1 MAVTE
6 TSAAYDAPAFAARA
20 VKIAHRLRRA
30 APPSPPIALYWALF
44 AGSASSFVV
53 SAAIGDGPSALTT
66 LIAAFGAA
74 ACGWSWLFARALFRP
89 REDMGVWPIVMVAA
103 LAAAAAVITFV
114 DAFAPGLEA
123 SSPALRII
131 DNGQKLLGSAALLLA
146 ISEALQGYSSAL
158 PRSEKR
164 LRAFFITSYAAMVA
178 IAVLWANQSAE
189 GTLAAQWSDA
199 VKIVCASAALIGA
212 TAAMRYRTGHPLKRA
227 APSGRVSRRA
237 ATADDHALSTK
248 IMQALTR
255 DDLFATPDLSVAQL
269 ARRLNA
275 PEYKVTQ
282 AITGALGARN
292 FNQLINTLRIER
304 AKQLLA
310 DPALADQS
318 IFAIA
323 LDCGFASIGPF
334 NRAFKQM
341 TSSTPSAFRAEQ
353 ARGRKS
359 PNNACSVGE

>member
-6 TSAAYDAPAFAARA
+6 TSANFGAPAIIARA
-20 VKIAHRLRRA
+20 AKLTGALSRS
-30 APPSPPIALYWALF
+30 APPTPSVGLCWALF
-44 AGSASSFVV
+44 ATSAFCFVISSSFGGALGP
-53 SAAIGDGPSALTT
+53 AATPV
-66 LIAAFGAA
+66 AAFGAA
-74 ACGWSWLFARALFRP
+74 ACGWSWLFARALFRA
-89 REDMGVWPIVMVAA
+89 REDMGVWPIIMVAA

-146 ISEALQGYSSAL
+146 MSEALQGYSNAL
-158 PRSEKR
+158 PRRENR
-164 LRAFFITSYAAMVA
+164 LRAFFIASYAAMVA

-189 GTLAAQWSDA
+189 GTLAARWSDV

-255 DDLFATPDLSVAQL
+255 DDLFSTPDLSVAQL

-292 FNQLINTLRIER
+292 FNQLVNTLRIER
-304 AKQLLA
+304 AKQMLA
-310 DPALADQS
+310 NPAMADQS

-323 LDCGFASIGPF
+323 LDCGFGSIGPF
-334 NRAFKQM
+334 NRAFKQK
-341 TSSTPSAFRAEQ
+341 TGSTPSAYRASE
-353 ARGRKS
+353 RRS
-359 PNNACSVGE
+359 